1 MQAKRQVRKSAR
13 PWVILFLILPLLSLI
28 SSGRCWSAP
37 AAEVNVSAGPGADEE
52 LFLLYLLPVLYQS
65 NFEAYDAPDEAE
77 RKRLQDEV
85 RQRAVKIRQHT
96 EEAKLDPRVTRLYG
110 DFLAVLDAIETTK
123 AEIARSVGAVK
134 RTNGGRN
141 LKRGIERS
149 AAVGIAAIQFKELAG
164 KNDGKT
170 FDSVVVGAGAMLATA
185 LFDLAYEGYKDVRAA
200 SEAEAAAREAKMA
213 EFRRF
218 LAEIYARSFSIA
230 HALVKER
237 GWTDV
242 EVVNEAAVQRA
253 THYAAAW
260 QSKDYTEAL
269 RLIRQVLAFN
279 PRSFFAHQAEETIL
293 ASWTNRTPQQRLESA
308 RHLIAACRLVPDA
321 AIYEEYRVSALGDAA
336 ILCLEA
342 SAEESRRTGRLWQPN
357 DTSSYAVAVLEET
370 VRRASPAQRPV
381 LNWLLAMAYGANH
394 QFSAAE
400 KLTESLRSVETLL
413 AEQVPGTAGSLDF
426 IQACIDS
433 RQGETPSALKFL
445 QKAVGGG
452 WAVSKDWWEDADLE
466 SLRTA
471 HPKEFAE
478 LLAVKA
484 SWTIDFGVL
493 LDDVVVRNDSAF
505 ALSSVRINV
514 GVVSKGKRH
523 DRELRTEAIPPG
535 KIHRWSNVFSIPRDP
550 DLTGGLVLES
560 EQTPSAVTAT
570 FLAPAP

>member
-1 MQAKRQVRKSAR
+1 MQTRRQVRQSAR
-13 PWVILFLILPLLSLI
+13 SWVILFVILHLVGLFAP
-28 SSGRCWSAP
+28 GRCWSAP
-37 AAEVNVSAGPGADEE
+37 AAAINVSAGPGADEE

-65 NFEAYDAPDEAE
+65 NFEANDAPDEAE
-77 RKRLQDEV
+77 RKGLQDEV

-96 EEAKLDPRVTRLYG
+96 EEAKLDPRVTRLYA

-141 LKRGIERS
+141 FKRGIERG
-149 AAVGIAAIQFKELAG
+149 AMAGIAAFQFKDLADE
-164 KNDGKT
+164 NDGKPL
-170 FDSVVVGAGAMLATA
+170 DGAVVAAGVALATA
-185 LFDLAYEGYKDVRAA
+185 LIDVAYEGYKDVRAA

-213 EFRRF
+213 DLRRF
-218 LAEIYARSFSIA
+218 LAEIDARGQSTTQ
-230 HALVKER
+230 ALVRER

-242 EVVNEAAVQRA
+242 EGVNEAVTQRA
-253 THYAAAW
+253 TRYAAAL

-269 RLIRQVLAFN
+269 RLIRQALAFN

-308 RHLIAACRLVPDA
+308 KHLISTGRLVPDA
-321 AIYEEYRVSALGDAA
+321 AIYEEYRVSALQVAA
-336 ILCLEA
+336 WLCVEA
-342 SAEESRRTGRLWQPN
+342 LVEESRSAGRHWQPN

-370 VRRASPAQRPV
+370 VRRASPASRPV
-381 LNWLLAMAYGANH
+381 LNLLLLMAYGGNH

-400 KLTESLRSVETLL
+400 KLTANLRPFEAMLV
-413 AEQVPGTAGSLDF
+413 EQVPGAAGSLDYL
-426 IQACIDS
+426 QACIDS
-433 RQGETPSALKFL
+433 RQGETTSALKFL
-445 QKAVGGG
+445 QKAVAGGY
-452 WAVSKDWWEDADLE
+452 AVSKDWWEDADLE
-466 SLRTA
+466 ALRTA

-493 LDDVVVRNDSAF
+493 RDDVVVRNDSAF
-505 ALSSVRINV
+505 ALSAVRVNV

-523 DRELRTEAIPPG
+523 DRELKAEAIAPG
-535 KIHRWSNVFSIPRDP
+535 KVHRWSNVFSIPRDP
-550 DLTGGLVLES
+550 ELAGVLLLES
-560 EQTPSAVTAT
+560 EQTPSGVTVT

>member
-1 MQAKRQVRKSAR
+1 MF
-13 PWVILFLILPLLSLI
+13 VILHLLGLI
-28 SSGRCWSAP
+28 SPGRCWSAP

-65 NFEAYDAPDEAE
+65 NFEAYDTSDEAE
-77 RKRLQDEV
+77 RKRLQDEI

-96 EEAKLDPRVTRLYG
+96 EEAKLDPRVTRLYA
-110 DFLAVLDAIETTK
+110 DFLDVLDAIETTK

-141 LKRGIERS
+141 FQRGIERG
-149 AAVGIAAIQFKELAG
+149 AIAGIAAFQFKDLAD
-164 KNDGKT
+164 KNDGKPL
-170 FDSVVVGAGAMLATA
+170 DGAVVAAGVALATA
-185 LFDLAYEGYKDVRAA
+185 LIDVVYEGYKDVRAA

-213 EFRRF
+213 ELRRS
-218 LAEIYARSFSIA
+218 LAEIDARSFSIA
-230 HALVKER
+230 QALVKER

-308 RHLIAACRLVPDA
+308 RHLTSACRLVPDA
-321 AIYEEYRVSALGDAA
+321 AIYEEYRVSALRNAA
-336 ILCLEA
+336 WQCVEA
-342 SAEESRRTGRLWQPN
+342 LAEESRSAGRLWQPN
-357 DTSSYAVAVLEET
+357 DTSRYTVAVLEET
-370 VRRASPAQRPV
+370 GRRVSPAQRPV
-381 LNWLLAMAYGANH
+381 SNWLLAMAYGANH
-394 QFSAAE
+394 QFTAAE
-400 KLTESLRSVETLL
+400 KLTANLRPFEASLV
-413 AEQVPGTAGSLDF
+413 EQVPGAAGSLDYL
-426 IQACIDS
+426 QACIDS
-433 RQGETPSALKFL
+433 RQGETTSALKFL
-445 QKAVGGG
+445 QKAVAGG
-452 WAVSKDWWEDADLE
+452 WPVSKDWWEDVDLE
-466 SLRTA
+466 ALRTA

-523 DRELRTEAIPPG
+523 DRELKTEAIPPG
-535 KIHRWSNVFSIPRDP
+535 KVHRWSNVFSIPRDP
-550 DLTGGLVLES
+550 DLTGGLNLEAD
-560 EQTPSAVTAT
+560 QTTSPVTAI
-570 FLAPAP
+570 FLAPSP